1 MSDKTKK
8 ILSFSLTTLGLVL
21 LLIGSLS
28 AFFIIKP
35 YNFNKG
41 QEISEELRQAK
52 EKFKLEL
59 DKKTN
64 EYYILGIK
72 DDYQKTKV
80 VTIPESI
87 DGILV
92 TKLLDEEES
101 FSSYRYISELVISKN
116 IKYIGSSRKDYLAY
130 RDALEGA
137 TGLSKITVSEDNLVF
152 ASIDGVLYSKDLET
166 LIKFPNALAFGES
179 SLTFELPEHVKY
191 INSKAF
197 YLNDLVEQIIFND
210 GLISVGSN
218 AFYGCNKLE
227 DVIFNEGLEKIS
239 DSAFEQCKSLS
250 SIKLPTSLTS
260 VGKSAFKGCSNL
272 RTIEILSTNLDLE
285 DSSIFNS
292 ITNLDSWSI
301 NIIIPVE
308 NTELIYKFSDYSF
321 VKSLGLTGLSVDYQ
335 RFIVLNGKFS
345 VVSDNVI
352 EYLDTKP
359 HSKYE

>member
-21 LLIGSLS
+21 LLVGSLS

-152 ASIDGVLYSKDLET
+152 SSIDGVLYSKDLET

-197 YLNDLVEQIIFND
+197 YLNDLVEQIIFN
-210 GLISVGSN
+210 
-218 AFYGCNKLE
+218 
-227 DVIFNEGLEKIS
+227 EGLEKIS

-260 VGKSAFKGCSNL
+260 VGKSAFKGCSKL

-308 NTELIYKFSDYSF
+308 NTELIDKFSDYSF